1 MYRILFT
8 PEGKQD
14 VDALPKKFKNS
25 LKKGIQK
32 LAADPH
38 GTSMPL
44 REPLEAWRSYHWR
57 NYRIIFMLWEDTETI
72 AVAAVGKRLPQ
83 SKLDVYR
90 KLERLAREGK
100 LAQKIL
106 AAIRGFPR

>member
-14 VDALPKKFKNS
+14 VDALPKKLKNS
-25 LKKGIQK
+25 LKKEIQK
-32 LAADPH
+32 LPADPH
-38 GTSMPL
+38 GVSLPL
-44 REPLEAWRSYHWR
+44 REPLEGWRSYHWR
-57 NYRIIFMLWEDTETI
+57 YYRILFMLFDNMETI

-83 SKLDVYR
+83 SKMDVYR

-106 AAIRGFPR
+106 AALRGFPR

>member
-14 VDALPKKFKNS
+14 VDALPKKVKNS
-25 LKKGIQK
+25 LKKELKK

-38 GTSMPL
+38 RGSLAL

-57 NYRIIFMLWEDTETI
+57 NYRIIFMPSADTETI

-90 KLERLAREGK
+90 KLERLASEGK